1 MFLLDDLLVRPFTS
15 VLTVLQALAVEEM
28 YDRAE
33 IKNEMKEN
41 RLLFELGDRS
51 RTEYERY
58 QQELRT
64 QLEIAEQ
71 AHESLSGKIEV
82 KQ

>member
-15 VLTVLQALAVEEM
+15 VLTVLQALAIEEM

-41 RLLFELGDRS
+41 RLLFELGDCS
-51 RTEYERY
+51 RTEYERH